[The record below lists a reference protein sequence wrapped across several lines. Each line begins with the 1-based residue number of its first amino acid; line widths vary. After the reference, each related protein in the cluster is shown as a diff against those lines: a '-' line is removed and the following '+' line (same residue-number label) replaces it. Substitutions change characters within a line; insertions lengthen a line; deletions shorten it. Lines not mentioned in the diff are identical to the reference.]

1 MIKILGYMAR
11 GLRKF
16 SWSEKGSSTIEFVI
30 LFPPFIIFF
39 LSGVEA
45 GLMMLRNAMLERGL
59 DLAVR
64 EIRIGTPVPP
74 TFAQF
79 RQQICDVAIVIPNCM
94 QNLQVELQ
102 VVDGQTWEPL
112 DPTPRCVDRNSPI
125 DPFQD
130 PDQFYNV
137 GQNNNFM
144 LVRLCANVDPILPGF
159 ALGLV
164 LDRVP
169 LPGAGDVG
177 DGENDLNGYGIVAV
191 SAFVNEPS
199 RGS

>member
-1 MIKILGYMAR
+1 MIKLLGYLAR
-11 GLRKF
+11 GLRQLK
-16 SWSEKGSSTIEFVI
+16 WSEKGSSTIEFVI

-64 EIRIGTPVPP
+64 EIRIGTPTPP
-74 TFAQF
+74 TFTEF
-79 RQQICDVAIVIPNCM
+79 RTQICDVAMVIPNCM
-94 QNLQVELQ
+94 DNLQVELQ
-102 VVDGQTWEPL
+102 VVDGATWEPL

-125 DPFQD
+125 DPFD
-130 PDQFYNV
+130 NSNDFYDT
-137 GQNNNFM
+137 GINNDFM

-159 ALGLV
+159 ALGLI

-169 LPGAGDVG
+169 LPGSDPVAEGSP
-177 DGENDLNGYGIVAV
+177 DLNGFAIVAV

-199 RGS
+199 R